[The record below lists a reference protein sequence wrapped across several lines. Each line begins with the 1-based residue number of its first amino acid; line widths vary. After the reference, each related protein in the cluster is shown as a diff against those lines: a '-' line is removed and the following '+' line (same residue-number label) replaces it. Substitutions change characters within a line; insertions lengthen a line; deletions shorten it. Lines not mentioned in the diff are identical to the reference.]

1 MFDLVL
7 RAGTVV
13 DGTGAPG
20 VVADV
25 AVTDGRVVAVG
36 EVSGPAA
43 REVDVAG
50 SVVCPGFVDLHT
62 HYDAQLLWDPTADP
76 SVLHGVTTVL
86 GGNCGFSL
94 APLGPGDADYV
105 QRMMAVV
112 EGIPLEAL
120 EGGGP
125 WSWGTFAEYLDRL
138 DTGLSVNAGFLVG
151 HSTVRRV
158 AMGEEAT
165 DGPASPEQVATMVR
179 LVEESLAGGAL
190 GLSSSLGE
198 GHLDGDHR
206 PVPSRAAAF
215 DEFIALAGALR
226 DHPGTTL
233 EFIPTVGPIPEDR
246 MELMADMSLAA
257 DRPLNWNLLGSLA
270 SEEIYQQQ
278 LQASD
283 VAARRGAHV
292 VALTLPDLM
301 RMRATT
307 VLTGLRGWREV
318 LDLDADGRAA
328 ALADPVTR
336 EALRHGA
343 ERAAGRAIG
352 VLADFTLMEVA
363 DPDSAWVGRSLGE
376 IAAERGTDVV
386 DVLLDVVL
394 ADGLTL
400 FLVLPSLTPSLGRS
414 DEGWAARVAVWRDAR
429 VMLGGSDAGAHLDL
443 MCHAN
448 YPTVVLGDVVR
459 ERGLLTVEEAV
470 AMMTD
475 RPARH
480 YGLRHRG
487 RVAEGWHADLV
498 VFDPSRVGSL
508 PVTVE
513 SDLPGGGE
521 RLVAGSTGIGH
532 VFVAGREVVTD
543 GGVTS
548 ERPGRVLRSGLDTD
562 TVRLADVV
570 A

>member
-1 MFDLVL
+1 
-7 RAGTVV
+7 
-13 DGTGAPG
+13 
-20 VVADV
+20 
-25 AVTDGRVVAVG
+25 
-36 EVSGPAA
+36 
-43 REVDVAG
+43 
-50 SVVCPGFVDLHT
+50 
-62 HYDAQLLWDPTADP
+62 
-76 SVLHGVTTVL
+76 
-86 GGNCGFSL
+86 
-94 APLGPGDADYV
+94 
-105 QRMMAVV
+105 
-112 EGIPLEAL
+112 
-120 EGGGP
+120 
-125 WSWGTFAEYLDRL
+125 
-138 DTGLSVNAGFLVG
+138 
-151 HSTVRRV
+151 
-158 AMGEEAT
+158 
-165 DGPASPEQVATMVR
+165 
-179 LVEESLAGGAL
+179 
-190 GLSSSLGE
+190 
-198 GHLDGDHR
+198 
-206 PVPSRAAAF
+206 
-215 DEFIALAGALR
+215 
-226 DHPGTTL
+226 
-233 EFIPTVGPIPEDR
+233 
-246 MELMADMSLAA
+246 
-257 DRPLNWNLLGSLA
+257 
-270 SEEIYQQQ
+270 
-278 LQASD
+278 
-283 VAARRGAHV
+283 
-292 VALTLPDLM
+292 
-301 RMRATT
+301 
-307 VLTGLRGWREV
+307 
-318 LDLDADGRAA
+318 
-328 ALADPVTR
+328 
-336 EALRHGA
+336 
-343 ERAAGRAIG
+343 
-352 VLADFTLMEVA
+352 
-363 DPDSAWVGRSLGE
+363 LGE